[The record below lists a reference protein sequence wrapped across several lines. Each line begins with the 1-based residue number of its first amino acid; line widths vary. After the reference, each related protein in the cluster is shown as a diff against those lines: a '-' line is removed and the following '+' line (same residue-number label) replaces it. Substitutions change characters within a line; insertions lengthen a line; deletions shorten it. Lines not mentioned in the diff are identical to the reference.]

1 MRAFSRALDVRVCTC
16 RYLKGA
22 ITKLFL
28 EYQYSLGV
36 VALLASSRS
45 KNLPNALGGVQ
56 IYVYILFVASACI
69 FYYIQPGKTS
79 ATLTVAA
86 EH

>member
-1 MRAFSRALDVRVCTC
+1 MYVVLHTCTC

-56 IYVYILFVASACI
+56 IYVYILFVVASACI